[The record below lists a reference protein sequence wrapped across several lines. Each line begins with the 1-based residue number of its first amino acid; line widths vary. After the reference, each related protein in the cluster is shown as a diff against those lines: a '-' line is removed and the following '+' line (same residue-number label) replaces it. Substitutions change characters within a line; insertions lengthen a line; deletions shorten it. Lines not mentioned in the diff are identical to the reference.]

1 MFIDI
6 NKETVMANGNGH
18 NVGYVRVSSVGQ
30 NLDRQLDSIDLD
42 KVFTEK
48 ASAKDAK
55 RPVLLECL
63 EYLREGDTLH
73 IHSIDRLAR
82 NLMDLQNIVTKLSN
96 KGVSVRFHKENL
108 IFTGD
113 DNPMSKL
120 TLQLMGAF
128 AEFERNIIKERQLEG
143 IRIAQKKGTKFGR
156 TKALTDN
163 QVAEIKERIANGEQK
178 KSLAEEYGISRQTLY
193 SAIGQPV

>member
-1 MFIDI
+1 
-6 NKETVMANGNGH
+6 MANGNGH

-30 NLDRQLDSIDLD
+30 NLDRQLDGIDLD

-55 RPVLLECL
+55 RPVLLECM

-82 NLMDLQNIVTKLSN
+82 NLMDLQSIVSKLSN
-96 KGVSVRFHKENL
+96 KGVNVRFHKENL

-156 TKALTDN
+156 TKALSDD
-163 QVAEIKERIANGEQK
+163 QIAKIKDRIASGELK
-178 KSLAEEYGISRQTLY
+178 KTLAEEYGVSRQTLY
-193 SAIGQPV
+193 AAIR

>member
-6 NKETVMANGNGH
+6 DKETVMANGNGH

>member
-1 MFIDI
+1 
-6 NKETVMANGNGH
+6 MANGNGF
-18 NVGYVRVSSVGQ
+18 NIGYMRVSSVGQ
-30 NLDRQLDSIDLD
+30 NLDRQLDGIDLD
-42 KVFTEK
+42 KVFNEK

-55 RPVLLECL
+55 RPVLQECM

-73 IHSIDRLAR
+73 VHSIDRLAR
-82 NLMDLQNIVTKLSN
+82 NLMDLQNIVTKLSG
-96 KGVSVRFHKENL
+96 KGVNVRFHKENL

-156 TKALTDN
+156 SKTLSDD
-163 QVAEIKERIANGEQK
+163 QVAEIKERIANGEPK
-178 KSLAEEYGISRQTLY
+178 KTLAEEYGISRQTLY
-193 SAIGQPV
+193 SAIK